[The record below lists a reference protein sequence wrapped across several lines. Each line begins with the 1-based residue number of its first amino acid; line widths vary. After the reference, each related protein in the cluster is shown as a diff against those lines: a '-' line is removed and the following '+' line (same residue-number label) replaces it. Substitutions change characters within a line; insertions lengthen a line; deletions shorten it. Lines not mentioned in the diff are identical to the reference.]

1 MMKGCRDTS
10 RLQHYHRPY
19 AIVKSTMLKVIE
31 TFSGIGAQAKAL
43 SNIGADFKIIGTA
56 DWDIHAMIAY
66 DLIHH
71 GKQDLSKYENATR
84 EEMLKKLKKYTLSID
99 GKVASDWKNIK
110 ILNMDVLRRV
120 CAAID
125 RTNNYVSVTDMDGA
139 LLPADMDALT
149 YSFPCQDLSIG
160 HAWHGATE
168 GIDRRAANRSS
179 QLWEIERILQERKA
193 SPNPMPKFL
202 LMENVPNII
211 SRSHSK
217 NFDDWKQSLVNLGY
231 YNKFYVLVSS
241 NFGTPQVRKRAYL
254 MSFYTGGD
262 EKLEAKLDK
271 YFAANNLEDVRQ
283 APSHLSKY
291 LRTDYEVG
299 TFAQEAMDSQP
310 NDTPSRR
317 DIFEKSVK
325 LFNGVDYSSRVP
337 TITTKQDRRP
347 NSGVINYDSKRAG
360 KSTFRY
366 LTARECLLLMGFED
380 RDYEVLVRNNFKK
393 NSASDFFTSTK
404 ITKMAG
410 NSIVVP
416 VLEAVFEQMLYVD
429 QHFLSKVSA
438 RESAVEQTTLSRG
451 LSYAISPQSV

>member
-1 MMKGCRDTS
+1 
-10 RLQHYHRPY
+10 
-19 AIVKSTMLKVIE
+19 MLKVIE

-56 DWDIHAMIAY
+56 DWDIHAIIAY

-84 EEMLKKLKKYTLSID
+84 EEMLEKLKKYTLSID

-110 ILNMDVLRRV
+110 VLNIEVLKRV

-168 GIDRRAANRSS
+168 GIDRTAANRSS
-179 QLWEIERILQERKA
+179 QLWEIERILKERKA
-193 SPNPMPKFL
+193 SPLAMPKFL

-217 NFDDWKQSLVNLGY
+217 NFDDWKQSLNDLGY

-254 MSFYTGGD
+254 MSFYTGGNT
-262 EKLEAKLDK
+262 KLEAKLDK
-271 YFAANNLEDVRQ
+271 YFETNNLEDVRI
-283 APSHLSKY
+283 APNHLSKY
-291 LRTDYEVG
+291 LRTDYHLG
-299 TFAQEAMDSQP
+299 SFKQEANESQP

-317 DIFEKSVK
+317 DIFEKSVR
-325 LFNGVDYSSRVP
+325 LFDGSSYSHRVP

-347 NSGVINYDSKRAG
+347 NAGVIDYDSKRAG

-380 RDYEVLVRNNFKK
+380 RDYEVLIENNFKK
-393 NSASDFFTSTK
+393 NIVGDFFTSTK
-404 ITKMAG
+404 ISKIAG

-416 VLEAVFEQMLYVD
+416 VLEAVFTQMLEVD
-429 QHFLSKVSA
+429 RLFLSKADVKQLSESKMPLSSLSFAASA
-438 RESAVEQTTLSRG
+438 
-451 LSYAISPQSV
+451 

>member
-1 MMKGCRDTS
+1 
-10 RLQHYHRPY
+10 
-19 AIVKSTMLKVIE
+19 MLKVIE

-43 SNIGADFKIIGTA
+43 GNIGADFKIIGTA

-99 GKVASDWKNIK
+99 GKVAADWKNVK
-110 ILNMDVLRRV
+110 VLNIEVLKRV

-139 LLPADMDALT
+139 TLPADMDALT

-217 NFDDWKQSLVNLGY
+217 NFDDWKQSLVDLGY

-262 EKLEAKLDK
+262 TKLEAKLDK
-271 YFAANNLEDVRQ
+271 YFEANNLEDIRQ
-283 APSHLSKY
+283 KPNHLSQY
-291 LRTDYEVG
+291 MRTDYNTG
-299 TFAQEAMDSQP
+299 SFRQEANEAQP

-325 LFNGVDYSSRVP
+325 LFDGTTYSDRVQ

-347 NSGVINYDSKRAG
+347 NAGVVTYDSKRPG

-380 RDYEVLVRNNFKK
+380 RDYEVLIENNFKK
-393 NSASDFFTSTK
+393 NIASDFFTTTK
-404 ITKMAG
+404 ITKIAG

-416 VLEAVFEQMLYVD
+416 VLEAVFTQMLYVD
-429 QHFLSKVSA
+429 QHYLSKVPS
-438 RESAVEQTTLSRG
+438 RKVVEEDNP
-451 LSYAISPQSV
+451 ISNFSFAT

>member
-1 MMKGCRDTS
+1 
-10 RLQHYHRPY
+10 
-19 AIVKSTMLKVIE
+19 MLNVVE

-43 SNIGADFKIIGTA
+43 KNIGCDFKVIGTA
-56 DWDIHAMIAY
+56 DWDIHAIIAY
-66 DLIHH
+66 DLIHN
-71 GKQDLSKYENATR
+71 GKQDLSRYLNATR
-84 EEMLKKLKKYTLSID
+84 EELLERLKGYTLSTD

-110 ILNMDVLRRV
+110 RLDVEVLRRA

-139 LLPADMDALT
+139 LLPAEMDALT
-149 YSFPCQDLSIG
+149 YSFPCQDLSVA
-160 HAWHGATE
+160 HAWHGATD
-168 GIDRRAANRSS
+168 GIDRSAANRSS
-179 QLWEIERILQERKA
+179 QLWEIERILKERKA
-193 SPNPMPKFL
+193 SPRPMPKFL

-217 NFDDWKQSLVNLGY
+217 NFDDWKQSLKDLGY

-262 EKLEAKLDK
+262 AKIEEKLDR
-271 YFAANNLEDVRQ
+271 YFVANNLENIRIKPD
-283 APSHLSKY
+283 HLSRY
-291 LRTDYEVG
+291 MRTDYDQESLR
-299 TFAQEAMDSQP
+299 QEADESQP

-325 LFNGVDYSSRVP
+325 LFDGFNYADRVP
-337 TITTKQDRRP
+337 TITTKQDRKP
-347 NSGVINYDSKRAG
+347 NSGVVVYDSKRPG

-380 RDYEVLVRNNFKK
+380 KDYEVLIENNFKRDV
-393 NSASDFFTSTK
+393 ATDFFTTTK
-404 ITKMAG
+404 IVKMAG

-416 VLEAVFEQMLYVD
+416 VLEEVFKQMIYVD
-429 QHFLSKVSA
+429 EHILSTA
-438 RESAVEQTTLSRG
+438 TEQLPNATIQLVGDLS
-451 LSYAISPQSV
+451 LAAA